1 MLNRGREWIC
11 NVIEEKTK
19 KRLKI
24 DGRFKTSN
32 NIFTSDDLNE
42 VRVLDDSAVEF
53 VRNTDAF
60 RAYSLS
66 SLLFN

>member
-11 NVIEEKTK
+11 NVIEGK

-32 NIFTSDDLNE
+32 NLFTSVDLNE

-53 VRNTDAF
+53 VRSTDAF
-60 RAYSLS
+60 RAYSL
-66 SLLFN
+66 LFN